1 MKYKT
6 RRSLATALVNELFDA
21 ETRMRSNVRG
31 RKKDQLDPERIQY
44 VKKKCFQ
51 VYPSDKDSDMKKD
64 WDDCIVAIDDKARDM
79 KRKLKKQQEQNQQQ
93 D

>member
-1 MKYKT
+1 M
-6 RRSLATALVNELFDA
+6 SE
-21 ETRMRSNVRG
+21 EE
-31 RKKDQLDPERIQY
+31 RKKDQLDPQQIQY
-44 VKKKCFQ
+44 VKKCFQ

-79 KRKLKKQQEQNQQQ
+79 KRKLKKQQEQNLQQ